1 MVGELPED
9 FLQWQ
14 VIFLLLCWFEEINC
28 FLSGYSSLLEGSKA
42 NPRLPCFI
50 DEDSPPED
58 GASLYEDV
66 YYNG

>member
-1 MVGELPED
+1 MK
-9 FLQWQ
+9 Q
-14 VIFLLLCWFEEINC
+14 LLVL
-28 FLSGYSSLLEGSKA
+28 GYSSLLESSSKVS
-42 NPRLPCFI
+42 PRLPCFI